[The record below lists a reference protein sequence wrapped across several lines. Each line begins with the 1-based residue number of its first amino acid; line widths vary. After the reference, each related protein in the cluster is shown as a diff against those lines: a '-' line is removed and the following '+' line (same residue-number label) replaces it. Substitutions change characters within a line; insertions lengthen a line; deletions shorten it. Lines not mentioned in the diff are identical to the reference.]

1 VLWDGEIPDLMTQLI
16 GPDVKFH
23 HCKLNMKLPGMG
35 TYVGYHQDHPFDP
48 HTNDDVAVAL
58 LMLDDTT
65 LENGCL
71 TVVPG
76 SHRERYSH
84 YRGDTF
90 VGEIAAEHH
99 ADFDR
104 RAVPIIGKA
113 GDVCLQSTWMVHGGG
128 PNRTDRPRRIL
139 ICDYT
144 AADAFWLM
152 PPIVPSP
159 HSGRIAAKTRIAR
172 FSAGKRSCRTTRRFL
187 LRRPGTEDRRAIIS
201 PLNDRD
207 RMAHTR
213 LRKFNTKIS
222 YPEQSLDNDL
232 CMAVRA
238 GNHIFLRGQVG
249 QDLQGNMVGVGDPGK
264 QAQQAMRNVRQLLE
278 EAGSKLAHI
287 CKITIYLTDPRSRAG
302 LSGDWRG

>member
-1 VLWDGEIPDLMTQLI
+1 MMALSAEQIAQFREEGYVVVRGAVPPATIKRLTDEIDGWIEESRGHAKNYGETVNGKARFDLEAGHSAGNPRLRRVANPVDISAAYREVLWDGEIPDLMTQLI
-16 GPDVKFH
+16 GPDLKFH

-159 HSGRIAAKTRIAR
+159 HSGRIVRGKPTRIAR
-172 FSAGKRSCRTTRRFL
+172 FSAG
-187 LRRPGTEDRRAIIS
+187 
-201 PLNDRD
+201 
-207 RMAHTR
+207 
-213 LRKFNTKIS
+213 TKELPQHYADDS
-222 YPEQSLDNDL
+222 FFGAQ
-232 CMAVRA
+232 
-238 GNHIFLRGQVG
+238 GQ
-249 QDLQGNMVGVGDPGK
+249 K
-264 QAQQAMRNVRQLLE
+264 TAAQ
-278 EAGSKLAHI
+278 
-287 CKITIYLTDPRSRAG
+287 
-302 LSGDWRG
+302 

>member
-1 VLWDGEIPDLMTQLI
+1 VTQLI

-144 AADAFWLM
+144 AADAFWLL

-159 HSGRIAAKTRIAR
+159 HSGRIVRGKPTRIAR
-172 FSAGKRSCRTTRRFL
+172 FSAGTKELPQHYADDSFFGAQGQKTAAHSLADTEG
-187 LRRPGTEDRRAIIS
+187 PG
-201 PLNDRD
+201 
-207 RMAHTR
+207 MAHPAAQIQHQDH
-213 LRKFNTKIS
+213 L
-222 YPEQSLDNDL
+222 PEQSLDNDL

-238 GNHIFLRGQVG
+238 ATTSSCAARSGRTCRATWSASAI
-249 QDLQGNMVGVGDPGK
+249 PGS
-264 QAQQAMRNVRQLLE
+264 R
-278 EAGSKLAHI
+278 
-287 CKITIYLTDPRSRAG
+287 RSRRCATSSSCWRKPAASWRISARSPFTSPTAPIASRSIG
-302 LSGDWRG
+302 RSASG